1 MGTRFLLTRESTVP
15 AGVKDVYLA
24 TNVNGTVVTR
34 GVDGVPQRVIVT
46 PFIDRL
52 ERAGRLRRLVGALKH
67 AWAFRALTGA
77 SFWSLLREGW
87 AMRRSQ
93 GLTLEQMSLAAAAP
107 MLTRAALVEGRTDA
121 GILPT
126 GQNVG
131 LIDELPSVAELIA
144 RIIDEAE
151 TVLTRLSPP
160 AVDLKRAS
168 S

>member
-1 MGTRFLLTRESTVP
+1 MR
-15 AGVKDVYLA
+15 
-24 TNVNGTVVTR
+24 
-34 GVDGVPQRVIVT
+34 
-46 PFIDRL
+46 
-52 ERAGRLRRLVGALKH
+52 H
-67 AWAFRALTGA
+67 AWAFRKLTGE

-87 AMRRSQ
+87 AMRRAQ

-107 MLTRAALVEGRTDA
+107 MLTRAALVDGRTDV

-144 RIIDEAE
+144 RIVDEAE
-151 TVLTRLSPP
+151 VVLQRLH
-160 AVDLKRAS
+160 AGGLQLVRAS